1 MKIKLL
7 LTFALCG
14 FMSFCSGQG
23 NPAWDKW
30 DWLIGTWKG
39 EGSGQPGQGGG
50 TFSFTFDLN
59 KNVIVRK
66 SHSEYPAAD
75 NKPLIIHDDLMVVY
89 HNPGGGPDKAIY
101 FDNEGHTINY
111 TVNYQVKSIVMTSDK
126 LPQTPVFRL
135 VYTLLENEKVNT
147 RFEMSQDG
155 EKFTPYVEGKS
166 KKAD

>member
-1 MKIKLL
+1 MELAHRKLEGRRFR
-7 LTFALCG
+7 TT
-14 FMSFCSGQG
+14 
-23 NPAWDKW
+23 
-30 DWLIGTWKG
+30 GTRWRNI
-39 EGSGQPGQGGG
+39 
-50 TFSFTFDLN
+50 FFTFDLD

-101 FDNEGHTINY
+101 FDNERHTINY